1 MKVLIR
7 GLLTTVMVI
16 TIFLLC
22 SCTYVKQ
29 IINDEIISHIGRE
42 TFTTEISDSI
52 ESQMPEIDE
61 QKKQEIKDLLDNNEQ
76 LNNIVDTI
84 SERIVADLSKDEI
97 ENIDIN
103 DDIKT
108 FLQENKDLFIGA
120 IGDEISE
127 EEIDRAIDE
136 AISETDFNQVYRD
149 AVKSVQNDMDQ
160 DVQTVLDVYNYI
172 TSQEFLT
179 ILIIVFV
186 VAMAITFLLQK
197 PHYKG
202 IVNVSIAT
210 IVSAVLV
217 VPIALIMNMI
227 LQAILEE
234 IDTAIALNANP
245 IWMSAGCLLAIG
257 ILLLIVNYLIE
268 QKKKECL
275 LFILLFSLLFS
286 FFECTRLT

>member
-127 EEIDRAIDE
+127 KEIDQAIDE

-149 AVKSVQNDMDQ
+149 TVKSVQNDMDQ

-202 IVNVSIAT
+202 IVNISIAT

-268 QKKKECL
+268 QKKKEVAQ
-275 LFILLFSLLFS
+275 
-286 FFECTRLT
+286 

>member
-29 IINDEIISHIGRE
+29 IINDEIISHIGRK

-127 EEIDRAIDE
+127 KEIDQAIDE

-202 IVNVSIAT
+202 IVNISIAT

-268 QKKKECL
+268 QKKKEVAQ
-275 LFILLFSLLFS
+275 
-286 FFECTRLT
+286 

>member
-210 IVSAVLV
+210 IVSVVLV

-268 QKKKECL
+268 QKKKEVAQ
-275 LFILLFSLLFS
+275 
-286 FFECTRLT
+286 

>member
-127 EEIDRAIDE
+127 EEIDQAIDE

-149 AVKSVQNDMDQ
+149 AVKSVQNDIDHV
-160 DVQTVLDVYNYI
+160 VQTVLYVFNYI
-172 TSQEFLT
+172 NSQ
-179 ILIIVFV
+179 
-186 VAMAITFLLQK
+186 
-197 PHYKG
+197 
-202 IVNVSIAT
+202 
-210 IVSAVLV
+210 
-217 VPIALIMNMI
+217 
-227 LQAILEE
+227 
-234 IDTAIALNANP
+234 
-245 IWMSAGCLLAIG
+245 
-257 ILLLIVNYLIE
+257 
-268 QKKKECL
+268 
-275 LFILLFSLLFS
+275 
-286 FFECTRLT
+286 

>member
-84 SERIVADLSKDEI
+84 SERIVADLSKDKI

-127 EEIDRAIDE
+127 EEIDQAIDE
-136 AISETDFNQVYRD
+136 AISESDFNQVYRD

-268 QKKKECL
+268 QKKKEVAQ
-275 LFILLFSLLFS
+275 
-286 FFECTRLT
+286 

>member
-42 TFTTEISDSI
+42 TFTTEISNSI

-127 EEIDRAIDE
+127 EEIDQAIDE

-268 QKKKECL
+268 QKKKEVAQ
-275 LFILLFSLLFS
+275 
-286 FFECTRLT
+286 

>member
-22 SCTYVKQ
+22 SCTYIKQ

-97 ENIDIN
+97 KNIDIN

-120 IGDEISE
+120 IGDEISK
-127 EEIDRAIDE
+127 EEIDQAIDE

-268 QKKKECL
+268 QKKKEVAQ
-275 LFILLFSLLFS
+275 
-286 FFECTRLT
+286 

>member
-42 TFTTEISDSI
+42 TFTTEISNSI

-97 ENIDIN
+97 KNIDIN

-127 EEIDRAIDE
+127 EEIDQAIDE

-149 AVKSVQNDMDQ
+149 TVKSVQNDMDQ

-268 QKKKECL
+268 QKKKEVAQ
-275 LFILLFSLLFS
+275 
-286 FFECTRLT
+286 

>member
-97 ENIDIN
+97 KNIDIN

-268 QKKKECL
+268 QKKKEVAQ
-275 LFILLFSLLFS
+275 
-286 FFECTRLT
+286 

>member
-149 AVKSVQNDMDQ
+149 AVKSVQSDMDQ

-268 QKKKECL
+268 QKKKEVAQ
-275 LFILLFSLLFS
+275 
-286 FFECTRLT
+286 

>member
-127 EEIDRAIDE
+127 KEIDQAIDE

-268 QKKKECL
+268 QKKKEVAQ
-275 LFILLFSLLFS
+275 
-286 FFECTRLT
+286 

>member
-29 IINDEIISHIGRE
+29 IINDEIISYIGRE

-127 EEIDRAIDE
+127 EEIDQAIDE

-257 ILLLIVNYLIE
+257 ILLLIVKYLIE
-268 QKKKECL
+268 QKKKEVAQ
-275 LFILLFSLLFS
+275 
-286 FFECTRLT
+286 

>member
-127 EEIDRAIDE
+127 EEIDQAIDE

-268 QKKKECL
+268 QKKKEVAQ
-275 LFILLFSLLFS
+275 
-286 FFECTRLT
+286 

>member
-127 EEIDRAIDE
+127 EEIDQAIDE

-149 AVKSVQNDMDQ
+149 AVKSIQNDMDQ

-268 QKKKECL
+268 QKKKEVAQ
-275 LFILLFSLLFS
+275 
-286 FFECTRLT
+286 

>member
-29 IINDEIISHIGRE
+29 IINDEIISYIGRE

-127 EEIDRAIDE
+127 EEIDQAIDE

-149 AVKSVQNDMDQ
+149 AVKSVQSDMDQ

-268 QKKKECL
+268 QKKKEVAQ
-275 LFILLFSLLFS
+275 
-286 FFECTRLT
+286 

>member
-61 QKKQEIKDLLDNNEQ
+61 QKKREIKDLLDNNEQ

-127 EEIDRAIDE
+127 EEIDQAIDE

-268 QKKKECL
+268 QKKKEVAQ
-275 LFILLFSLLFS
+275 
-286 FFECTRLT
+286 

>member
-127 EEIDRAIDE
+127 EEIDQAIDE

-217 VPIALIMNMI
+217 VPIDLIMNMI

-268 QKKKECL
+268 QKKKEVAQ
-275 LFILLFSLLFS
+275 
-286 FFECTRLT
+286 

>member
-127 EEIDRAIDE
+127 EEIDQAIDE

-245 IWMSAGCLLAIG
+245 IWMSDGCLLAIG
-257 ILLLIVNYLIE
+257 ILLLIVKYLIE
-268 QKKKECL
+268 QKKKEVAQ
-275 LFILLFSLLFS
+275 
-286 FFECTRLT
+286 

>member
-127 EEIDRAIDE
+127 EEIDQAIDE
-136 AISETDFNQVYRD
+136 AISETDFNQVYRGV
-149 AVKSVQNDMDQ
+149 VKSVQNDMDQ

-268 QKKKECL
+268 QKKKEVAQ
-275 LFILLFSLLFS
+275 
-286 FFECTRLT
+286 

>member
-127 EEIDRAIDE
+127 KEIDQAIDE

-202 IVNVSIAT
+202 IVNISIAT

-268 QKKKECL
+268 QKKKEVAQ
-275 LFILLFSLLFS
+275 
-286 FFECTRLT
+286 

>member
-108 FLQENKDLFIGA
+108 FQQENKDLFIGA

-127 EEIDRAIDE
+127 EEIDQAIDE

-234 IDTAIALNANP
+234 IDTANALNANP

-268 QKKKECL
+268 QKKKEVAQ
-275 LFILLFSLLFS
+275 
-286 FFECTRLT
+286 

>member
-234 IDTAIALNANP
+234 FDTAIALNANP

-257 ILLLIVNYLIE
+257 ILLLIVKYLIE
-268 QKKKECL
+268 QKKKEVAQ
-275 LFILLFSLLFS
+275 
-286 FFECTRLT
+286 

>member
-127 EEIDRAIDE
+127 EEIDQAIDE

-149 AVKSVQNDMDQ
+149 AVKSVQNDIDQ
-160 DVQTVLDVYNYI
+160 DVQTVLDIYNYI

-186 VAMAITFLLQK
+186 VAMTITFLLQK

-257 ILLLIVNYLIE
+257 ILLLIVKYLIE
-268 QKKKECL
+268 QKKKEVAQ
-275 LFILLFSLLFS
+275 
-286 FFECTRLT
+286 

>member
-127 EEIDRAIDE
+127 KEIDQAIDE

-234 IDTAIALNANP
+234 FDTAIALNANP

-257 ILLLIVNYLIE
+257 ILLLIVKYLIE
-268 QKKKECL
+268 QKKKEVAQ
-275 LFILLFSLLFS
+275 
-286 FFECTRLT
+286 

>member
-127 EEIDRAIDE
+127 EEIDQAIDE
-136 AISETDFNQVYRD
+136 AISETDFNQAYRD

-268 QKKKECL
+268 QKKKEVAQ
-275 LFILLFSLLFS
+275 
-286 FFECTRLT
+286 

>member
-127 EEIDRAIDE
+127 EEIDQAIDE
-136 AISETDFNQVYRD
+136 AISETDFNQAYRD

-172 TSQEFLT
+172 TSQKFLT

-186 VAMAITFLLQK
+186 VAMTITFLLQK

-234 IDTAIALNANP
+234 IDTANALNANP

-268 QKKKECL
+268 QKKKEVAQ
-275 LFILLFSLLFS
+275 
-286 FFECTRLT
+286 

>member
-84 SERIVADLSKDEI
+84 SERIVADLSIDEI

-234 IDTAIALNANP
+234 IDTANALNANP

-268 QKKKECL
+268 QKKKEVAQ
-275 LFILLFSLLFS
+275 
-286 FFECTRLT
+286 

>member
-127 EEIDRAIDE
+127 EEIDQAIDE
-136 AISETDFNQVYRD
+136 AISETDFNQAYRD

-257 ILLLIVNYLIE
+257 ILLLIVKYLIE
-268 QKKKECL
+268 QKKKEVAQ
-275 LFILLFSLLFS
+275 
-286 FFECTRLT
+286 

>member
-84 SERIVADLSKDEI
+84 SERIVADLSKDKI

-149 AVKSVQNDMDQ
+149 AVKSVQNDMDP

-268 QKKKECL
+268 QKKKEVAQ
-275 LFILLFSLLFS
+275 
-286 FFECTRLT
+286 

>member
-120 IGDEISE
+120 IGDETSE
-127 EEIDRAIDE
+127 EEIDQAIDE
-136 AISETDFNQVYRD
+136 AISETDFNQAYRD

-202 IVNVSIAT
+202 IVNISIAT

-268 QKKKECL
+268 QKKKEVAQ
-275 LFILLFSLLFS
+275 
-286 FFECTRLT
+286 

>member
-127 EEIDRAIDE
+127 EAIDQAIDE

-268 QKKKECL
+268 QKKKEVAQ
-275 LFILLFSLLFS
+275 
-286 FFECTRLT
+286 

>member
-22 SCTYVKQ
+22 SCTYIKQ

-127 EEIDRAIDE
+127 EEIDQAIDE

-257 ILLLIVNYLIE
+257 ILLLIVKYLIE
-268 QKKKECL
+268 QKKKEVAQ
-275 LFILLFSLLFS
+275 
-286 FFECTRLT
+286 

>member
-127 EEIDRAIDE
+127 EEIDQAIDE

-202 IVNVSIAT
+202 IVNISIAT

-257 ILLLIVNYLIE
+257 ILLLIVKYLIE
-268 QKKKECL
+268 QKKKEVAQ
-275 LFILLFSLLFS
+275 
-286 FFECTRLT
+286 

>member
-127 EEIDRAIDE
+127 EEIDQAIDE

-234 IDTAIALNANP
+234 INTAIALNANP

-268 QKKKECL
+268 QKKKEVAQ
-275 LFILLFSLLFS
+275 
-286 FFECTRLT
+286 

>member
-61 QKKQEIKDLLDNNEQ
+61 QKKQEIKDLLGNNEQ

-127 EEIDRAIDE
+127 KEIDQAIDE

-160 DVQTVLDVYNYI
+160 DIQTVLDVYNYI

-268 QKKKECL
+268 QKKKEVAQ
-275 LFILLFSLLFS
+275 
-286 FFECTRLT
+286 

>member
-127 EEIDRAIDE
+127 EEIDQAIDE
-136 AISETDFNQVYRD
+136 AISETDFNQAYRD
-149 AVKSVQNDMDQ
+149 AVKSVQNDMNQ

-268 QKKKECL
+268 QKKKEVAQ
-275 LFILLFSLLFS
+275 
-286 FFECTRLT
+286 

>member
-127 EEIDRAIDE
+127 EEIDQAIDE

-172 TSQEFLT
+172 TSQEFLS

-268 QKKKECL
+268 QKKKEVAQ
-275 LFILLFSLLFS
+275 
-286 FFECTRLT
+286 

>member
-127 EEIDRAIDE
+127 EEIDQAIDE

-257 ILLLIVNYLIE
+257 ILLLIVKYLIE
-268 QKKKECL
+268 QKKKEVAQ
-275 LFILLFSLLFS
+275 
-286 FFECTRLT
+286 

>member
-52 ESQMPEIDE
+52 ESQMPKIDE

-127 EEIDRAIDE
+127 EEIDQAIDE

-268 QKKKECL
+268 QKKKEVAQ
-275 LFILLFSLLFS
+275 
-286 FFECTRLT
+286 